1 MEQIA
6 QVSEGA
12 IDAGRSQSRLDRLG
26 EWFTA
31 EYDGLLRFAFLL
43 CGNLPAAE
51 DLVHEAFVRLYRAD
65 RRIEI
70 AGFPA
75 YARRTIINLNRSAFR
90 RLMIERRAMA
100 AHGPG
105 SPTDVPA
112 PEPQL
117 WKAILALPRQQRAS
131 IVLRFYEGMTDQEI
145 ADTLGVGHGTVKKA
159 MHRAMTS
166 LRAQL
171 GTEE

>member
-1 MEQIA
+1 MEQVA
-6 QVSEGA
+6 QVLEGA
-12 IDAGRSQSRLDRLG
+12 IDAGRSRPRLERLG

-31 EYDGLLRFAFLL
+31 EYDGLLRFAFLITGDL
-43 CGNLPAAE
+43 AAAE

-70 AGFPA
+70 SGFKA
-75 YARRTIINLNRSAFR
+75 YARRTIINLHRSAFR
-90 RLMIERRAMA
+90 RLMVERRAIA

-105 SPTDVPA
+105 SPTEIPA
-112 PEPQL
+112 AEPHL
-117 WKAILALPRQQRAS
+117 WKAILALPRQQRACV
-131 IVLRFYEGMTDQEI
+131 VLRFYEGMTDQEI

-159 MHRAMTS
+159 MHRAMTA

>member
-1 MEQIA
+1 MEQVA
-6 QVSEGA
+6 QVVEGA
-12 IDAGRSQSRLDRLG
+12 IDAGRSQPRLERLG

-31 EYDGLLRFAFLL
+31 EYDGLLRFAFLVS
-43 CGNLPAAE
+43 GNLTAAE

-70 AGFPA
+70 AGFRA

-90 RLMIERRAMA
+90 RLIVERRAIA

-105 SPTDVPA
+105 SPAETPTV
-112 PEPQL
+112 EPQL
-117 WKAILALPRQQRAS
+117 WKAVLELPRQQRAC
-131 IVLRFYEGMTDQEI
+131 IVLRFYEGMTDHEI
-145 ADTLGVGHGTVKKA
+145 AETLGVGSGTVKKA
-159 MHRAMTS
+159 MHRAMTA